1 MSDFKDMLG
10 IPREN
15 PNAGLAKKAS
25 SLQKKEVKPK
35 GMSREVWQIVRG
47 NQQQAMK
54 SGIMANAVNGGGGG
68 GGGSGD
74 HAMMMMM
81 GEKGVDALASLVP
94 SHAGLKTKRKVSAR
108 KVSWSWQPFR
118 NSARTDGLML
128 KHWVKKNIGA
138 AAAVGGKDGGGVAG
152 TGGKLLPGTGLEAT
166 GYGVDI
172 GGDYAFAKYNKK
184 VEVPEFNDR
193 EYERWLAN
201 LDSNEAKP
209 KASDNKKE
217 NDENQENKESL
228 MNDDRLAFKPW
239 SKEETE
245 YLFEMLRRFDLRFIV
260 VKDRWSCT
268 ASPCERSIEDMKT
281 RYYQVCRALVRA
293 RASSKEE
300 AEAHLICKT
309 PFDPQHELMRKEAL
323 ETLLARTNAAHKE
336 EADIL
341 AQVKKIEVDRRAE
354 THALLQRQQAV
365 FAPNRFAAHEK
376 RAKIEEIRRDF
387 ESDMP
392 HHGVPCTTTHTSR
405 DDVQPGVYPRSQR
418 AVEVAAEIAGRDAPN
433 SGLGPR
439 YAKRLDQSVEELGC
453 PEPRNGTKAAVAGWL
468 RLRKQCGIYLTLR
481 KQLASA
487 HEKLV
492 QAGKLAAIKLPPAT
506 ASGPAHTGNIPQTP
520 TAGNRGGFSNNDG
533 VPAAEGNT
541 KQQTITDRKPPGQ
554 KTGGLNI
561 GFRDTEEKGK
571 KEKEKAKPT
580 KAEKR
585 KAESSGAGTRKKRRG

>member
-1 MSDFKDMLG
+1 M
-10 IPREN
+10 
-15 PNAGLAKKAS
+15 
-25 SLQKKEVKPK
+25 
-35 GMSREVWQIVRG
+35 
-47 NQQQAMK
+47 
-54 SGIMANAVNGGGGG
+54 
-68 GGGSGD
+68 
-74 HAMMMMM
+74 
-81 GEKGVDALASLVP
+81 
-94 SHAGLKTKRKVSAR
+94 
-108 KVSWSWQPFR
+108 
-118 NSARTDGLML
+118 
-128 KHWVKKNIGA
+128 
-138 AAAVGGKDGGGVAG
+138 
-152 TGGKLLPGTGLEAT
+152 
-166 GYGVDI
+166 
-172 GGDYAFAKYNKK
+172 
-184 VEVPEFNDR
+184 
-193 EYERWLAN
+193 
-201 LDSNEAKP
+201 
-209 KASDNKKE
+209 
-217 NDENQENKESL
+217 
-228 MNDDRLAFKPW
+228 
-239 SKEETE
+239 
-245 YLFEMLRRFDLRFIV
+245 
-260 VKDRWSCT
+260 
-268 ASPCERSIEDMKT
+268 
-281 RYYQVCRALVRA
+281 
-293 RASSKEE
+293 
-300 AEAHLICKT
+300 
-309 PFDPQHELMRKEAL
+309 

-341 AQVKKIEVDRRAE
+341 AQVKKIEADRRAE

-365 FAPNRFAAHEK
+365 FAPNRFAAHEE

-492 QAGKLAAIKLPPAT
+492 QAGKLAAIQLPPAT

-520 TAGNRGGFSNNDG
+520 TVGNRGGVSNNDG
-533 VPAAEGNT
+533 VPAAEANT
-541 KQQTITDRKPPGQ
+541 KQQTIADRKPPGQ

>member
-10 IPREN
+10 IPRAN
-15 PNAGLAKKAS
+15 PNTTGGGGGGGPGKTKKAS
-25 SLQKKEVKPK
+25 SKKETKPK

-47 NQQQAMK
+47 NQ
-54 SGIMANAVNGGGGG
+54 SNGPNSNGPGGGGG
-68 GGGSGD
+68 GGGD
-74 HAMMMMM
+74 A
-81 GEKGVDALASLVP
+81 EKNAVADKMTSLVP
-94 SHAGLKTKRKVSAR
+94 THAGLKMKRKVSAR

-138 AAAVGGKDGGGVAG
+138 GANGGKDGAVAG
-152 TGGKLLPGTGLEAT
+152 TGGKLLPGSGLEAT

-184 VEVPEFNDR
+184 VEVPEFTDQ
-193 EYERWLAN
+193 EYERWIAN
-201 LDSNEAKP
+201 IDSIETKTKP
-209 KASDNKKE
+209 SEKNKNE
-217 NDENQENKESL
+217 NDDNQENKESL
-228 MNDDRLAFKPW
+228 MNDERLAFKPW
-239 SKEETE
+239 SKVETE
-245 YLFEMLRRFDLRFIV
+245 YLFDMLRKYDLRFIV
-260 VKDRWSCT
+260 AKDRWSCT

-293 RASSKEE
+293 RAANKEE
-300 AEAHLICKT
+300 AEANLICKT

-323 ETLLARTNAAHKE
+323 ETLLARTNVAHKE

-341 AQVKKIEVDRRAE
+341 AQVKKIEADRRAE
-354 THALLQRQQAV
+354 TNALLQRQQAV
-365 FAPNRFAAHEK
+365 FATNRFAAHEK
-376 RAKIEEIRRDF
+376 KAKIEEIRKDF

-439 YAKRLDQSVEELGC
+439 YAKRLDQSMQELGC

-468 RLRKQCGIYLTLR
+468 RLRKECGVYLALR

-492 QAGKLAAIKLPPAT
+492 QAGKVAAIQLPPAT
-506 ASGPAHTGNIPQTP
+506 ASGPAHVAHVPVTP
-520 TAGNRGGFSNNDG
+520 ATADKGGSFRNNDG
-533 VPAAEGNT
+533 LPAAAPST
-541 KQQTITDRKPPGQ
+541 KQQTIADRKPPGQ

-561 GFRDTEEKGK
+561 GFKDMEEKGGK
-571 KEKEKAKPT
+571 AEKEKAKPK

-585 KAESSGAGTRKKRRG
+585 KAETTAASTRKKRRG